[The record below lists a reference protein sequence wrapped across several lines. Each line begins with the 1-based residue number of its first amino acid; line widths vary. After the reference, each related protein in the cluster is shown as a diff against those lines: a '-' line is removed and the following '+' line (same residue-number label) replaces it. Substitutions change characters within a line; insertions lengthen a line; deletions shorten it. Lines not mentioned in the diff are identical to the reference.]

1 MSDKYV
7 MMNITEESI
16 GVGTVTTTYQVPLCK
31 SCEEVYGKHKTKRI
45 FIRIAAIVLG
55 LSLIHI

>member
-45 FIRIAAIVLG
+45 FI
-55 LSLIHI
+55 